1 MNAPPQDQLAE
12 NIAPLMFWL
21 SLACLALTASIL
33 VLWID
38 VPRVTDTVAL
48 LDELESTLTSDTPS
62 SAKLPIDEFALKSII
77 WGERTFYLVLWIWPI
92 FVAEQLLHFVRS
104 KRGESF
110 WRQHRYWWAF
120 CLCPPL
126 RMCARHRGSSDRI
139 WLPTLGWQIA
149 DHNLVRRLER
159 AFSMPMIEI
168 ALLILPV
175 LGLQMFYQDRI
186 VDYPRLRFVLHV
198 GTGIIWFAFATEF
211 IVMVSVTPRKV
222 KYCLRHWL
230 DLVIIVLPLISFL
243 RTLRI
248 LRAAKLLNITKLQ
261 QLTRLIRV
269 YRLRGVALRGWRAL
283 VLLELTQRIL
293 FQSPAKRL
301 RKLEELYGEKEL
313 ELQELKQQI
322 EKLRARA
329 SPATEAVLDRQSIGV
344 RDVS

>member
-1 MNAPPQDQLAE
+1 
-12 NIAPLMFWL
+12 MFWL
-21 SLACLALTASIL
+21 SLASLALTASIL

-38 VPRVTDTVAL
+38 VPRVTDTVAFL
-48 LDELESTLTSDTPS
+48 EELEGTTSSDAT
-62 SAKLPIDEFALKSII
+62 ALPVDEFALKSIV
-77 WGERTFYLVLWIWPI
+77 WGERVLYLLLWLWPI
-92 FVAEQLLHFVRS
+92 FVGEQLLHFLRAR
-104 KRGESF
+104 RGASF

-139 WLPTLGWQIA
+139 WLPTLSWQIA
-149 DHNLVRRLER
+149 DQYLVRRLER
-159 AFSMPMIEI
+159 AFSMPMIGI

-186 VDYPRLRFVLHV
+186 VDYPRLRFALHV
-198 GTGIIWFAFATEF
+198 GTGVIWFAFATEF

-230 DLVIIVLPLISFL
+230 DLVIIVLPLVSFL

-248 LRAAKLLNITKLQ
+248 LRAAKLLNISKLQ
-261 QLTRLIRV
+261 QLTRLMRV

-283 VLLELTQRIL
+283 VLLELTQRML

-301 RKLEELYGEKEL
+301 RKLEELCSEKEL

-322 EKLRARA
+322 EKLRARS
-329 SPATEAVLDRQSIGV
+329 SPPTEAVPADEGLA
-344 RDVS
+344 

>member
-1 MNAPPQDQLAE
+1 
-12 NIAPLMFWL
+12 MFWL

-38 VPRVTDTVAL
+38 VPRVTDTVEFL
-48 LDELESTLTSDTPS
+48 EELESTVSTNTENSTTV
-62 SAKLPIDEFALKSII
+62 LPVDEFALASFV
-77 WGERTFYLVLWIWPI
+77 WGERVFYLILWIWPI
-92 FVAEQLLHFVRS
+92 FVGEQLLHFLRA
-104 KRGESF
+104 KRGETF

-126 RMCARHRGSSDRI
+126 RMCARHRGSRDRI

-149 DHNLVRRLER
+149 DQNLVRRLEC
-159 AFSMPMIEI
+159 AFSMPMIGI

-175 LGLQMFYQDRI
+175 LGLQMYYQDRI
-186 VDYPRLRFVLHV
+186 VDYPRLRFALHV
-198 GTGIIWFAFATEF
+198 GTGVIWFAFATEF

-230 DLVIIVLPLISFL
+230 DLVIIVLPLVSFL

-248 LRAAKLLNITKLQ
+248 LRAARLLNITKLQ

-283 VLLELTQRIL
+283 VLLELTQRIF

-301 RKLEELYGEKEL
+301 RKLEELYCEKEL

-322 EKLRARA
+322 EKLRARTC
-329 SPATEAVLDRQSIGV
+329 SPSEGV
-344 RDVS
+344 PADEKLA

>member
-1 MNAPPQDQLAE
+1 
-12 NIAPLMFWL
+12 MFWL
-21 SLACLALTASIL
+21 SLASLALTASML

-38 VPRVTDTVAL
+38 VPRVTDTVAML
-48 LDELESTLTSDTPS
+48 EELEGPPSTAAT
-62 SAKLPIDEFALKSII
+62 ALPVDEFALAAVA
-77 WGERTFYLVLWIWPI
+77 WGEQVLYLLLWIWPI
-92 FVAEQLLHFVRS
+92 FVGEQLLHFLRT
-104 KRGESF
+104 KRGQSF

-149 DHNLVRRLER
+149 DQYLVRRLER
-159 AFSMPMIEI
+159 AFSMPMIGI

-175 LGLQMFYQDRI
+175 LGLQIYYSDRI
-186 VDYPRLRFVLHV
+186 VDYPKLRFALHV
-198 GTGIIWFAFATEF
+198 GTGVIWFAFATEF

-230 DLVIIVLPLISFL
+230 DLVIIVLPLVSFL

-248 LRAAKLLNITKLQ
+248 LRATKLLNTAKLQ
-261 QLTRLIRV
+261 HLARLIRV
-269 YRLRGVALRGWRAL
+269 YRLRGVAVRGWRGM

-293 FQSPAKRL
+293 FQSPTKRL
-301 RKLEELYGEKEL
+301 RKLEELYSEKEL

-322 EKLRARA
+322 EKLRARN
-329 SPATEAVLDRQSIGV
+329 SVPSEGV
-344 RDVS
+344 PVDEGLA